1 MPDPSENQIYR
12 ISNDDNRYIY
22 NGIPDWIYEEEI
34 LATGTAFWW
43 SIDGTRLAYA
53 RFNDSEV
60 EIQEYPWYGD
70 QVDTETQYLA
80 PIKIKYPKV
89 REILFIILCRKD
101 KTSVYCISHII
112 KPGTTN
118 PTITLH
124 TVDLEKFNSISYEVL
139 PPFEITK
146 QRFVVRCV

>member
-1 MPDPSENQIYR
+1 PNEANDVSLQAAEWGPKNAQLIFVYGNNIYYMPDPSENQIYR

-89 REILFIILCRKD
+89 REILFIILRRKD
-101 KTSVYCISHII
+101 KTSVYCISHLYSREQQI
-112 KPGTTN
+112 
-118 PTITLH
+118 
-124 TVDLEKFNSISYEVL
+124 
-139 PPFEITK
+139 
-146 QRFVVRCV
+146 QR